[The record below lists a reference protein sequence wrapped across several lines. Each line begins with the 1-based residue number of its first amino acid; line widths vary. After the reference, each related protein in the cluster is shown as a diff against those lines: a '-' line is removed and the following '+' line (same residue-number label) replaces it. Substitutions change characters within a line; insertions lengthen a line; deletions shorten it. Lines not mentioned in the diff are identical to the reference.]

1 MLKEVS
7 CPFEINEMKNPS
19 TYQAPTHLT
28 SFVSYENSAY
38 FQEMITIEWRGQLQ
52 SSSQGKKF
60 KIHYC
65 GEYATDINLLVN
77 DEDYPVLVYAEDI
90 ETQERI
96 LLFDYAKHGYDAM
109 FCEEYEEEILQE
121 RDGQLQELEL
131 GGEHTFEIIAYA
143 YHNIDY
149 EEEMEEFLNENN
161 EIELLSGA
169 VIAPEELKR
178 NGFDFFGI
186 DVVNQDGNRQTIVEF
201 ELA

>member
-7 CPFEINEMKNPS
+7 CPFEINDMKNPS
-19 TYQAPTHLT
+19 TYQAPTHLS
-28 SFVSYENSAY
+28 SFVTYDETAY
-38 FQEMITIEWRGQLQ
+38 FQEMIDIEWRGQLQ

-65 GEYATDINLLVN
+65 GEYATDIDLLV
-77 DEDYPVLVYAEDI
+77 DHEDYPVLVYAEDV
-90 ETQERI
+90 ETKERI

-121 RDGQLQELEL
+121 REGQLKEL
-131 GGEHTFEIIAYA
+131 GLAGAHTFEIIVYA

-149 EEEMEEFLNENN
+149 DEEMEEFFNGNN

-169 VIAPEELKR
+169 IITPEELKR

-186 DVVNQDGNRQTIVEF
+186 DVIDHYGNRQAIVEF